1 MELFLHDAEIVA
13 YSVDLEKSEIRFKVH
28 DVWEKQ
34 VGEVIFHDVI
44 AHQFHDFWPQNVIF
58 DIDKYSWDEAI
69 AAYKSETF
77 RILEIFFYQ
86 AEENFSKID
95 AIAREKNISGFSL
108 GSSNG
113 MHGIIFASK
122 MEKRVL
128 DEKYP
133 RE

>member
-1 MELFLHDAEIVA
+1 M
-13 YSVDLEKSEIRFKVH
+13 
-28 DVWEKQ
+28 
-34 VGEVIFHDVI
+34 
-44 AHQFHDFWPQNVIF
+44 IF

-69 AAYKSETF
+69 TTYKSESLK
-77 RILEIFFYQ
+77 ILDIFIYE
-86 AEENFSKID
+86 AEKNFSKID
-95 AIAREKNISGFSL
+95 AMAREKNISGFSL